1 MRSFTGNRIAGERDG
16 LKAGHRRIPASK
28 FFLNRDLG
36 PPERDMARVD
46 DDLRADL
53 GRRRVTRDIGKPAR
67 ATGASAY
74 FELRHL
80 VEPIAE
86 AGDLAVQRP
95 NFGREPADGRVQ
107 SLNNRQQDG
116 HIGPHVRAFGAQ
128 MGEVREDSGLLL
140 GEKLQG
146 HGIGHWGLTPRRP

>member
-16 LKAGHRRIPASK
+16 LKAGHWQSRRAELS
-28 FFLNRDLG
+28 NRYLG

-74 FELRHL
+74 FDSAIWSSRLRKRAIWPCSARTS
-80 VEPIAE
+80 VVSPPTVA
-86 AGDLAVQRP
+86 
-95 NFGREPADGRVQ
+95 
-107 SLNNRQQDG
+107 SNR
-116 HIGPHVRAFGAQ
+116 
-128 MGEVREDSGLLL
+128 
-140 GEKLQG
+140 
-146 HGIGHWGLTPRRP
+146 